1 MYNSLEL
8 RKILVKG
15 LKVNYAFSGN
25 KRVERILE
33 NKNVE
38 DLEDLLQDLEI
49 MNLEGKDTSEMFKY
63 IDHWCYGRKKE
74 DTATVEIV
82 VNGEE
87 EEEENNAIDK
97 IAYINYINSNNYVEK
112 QSFDIDDLDLTDKQK
127 EILNIYATTNS
138 MSKTADFLGVS
149 KSTVQTTIERLRKKL
164 ILKSA

>member
-15 LKVNYAFSGN
+15 LKVNYAFSSN

-38 DLEDLLQDLEI
+38 DLEDLLQDLEL
-49 MNLEGKDTSEMFKY
+49 MNLEAKDASEMFKY
-63 IDHWCYGRKKE
+63 IDNWCYGRKKE
-74 DTATVEIV
+74 DTAIVEIV
-82 VNGEE
+82 VNEEE
-87 EEEENNAIDK
+87 EEEENNALDK
-97 IAYINYINSNNYVEK
+97 ISYINYINNNNYIEK
-112 QSFDIDDLDLTDKQK
+112 QSFDIDDLNLTDKQK

-138 MSKTADFLGVS
+138 MNKTAEFLGVS

-164 ILKSA
+164 ALKSA

>member
-8 RKILVKG
+8 KKILIKG

-38 DLEDLLQDLEI
+38 DLEDLLQDLEL
-49 MNLEGKDTSEMFKY
+49 MNLEGKDASEMFKY
-63 IDHWCYGRKKE
+63 IDAWCYGRKKE
-74 DTATVEIV
+74 DTATIEIV

-87 EEEENNAIDK
+87 EEEENNALDK
-97 IAYINYINSNNYVEK
+97 IAYINYISNNNYIEK
-112 QSFDIDDLDLTDKQK
+112 QSFDIDDLDLTDKQR

-138 MSKTADFLGVS
+138 MSKTAEFLGVS
-149 KSTVQTTIERLRKKL
+149 KSTVQTTIERLRRKL
-164 ILKSA
+164 ALKSA

>member
-1 MYNSLEL
+1 MYNSLDL

-33 NKNVE
+33 NKNKE
-38 DLEDLLQDLEI
+38 DLEDLLQDLELL
-49 MNLEGKDTSEMFKY
+49 NLEGKDASEMFKY
-63 IDHWCYGRKKE
+63 IDAWCYGRKKE

>member
-1 MYNSLEL
+1 MYNSLDL
-8 RKILVKG
+8 RKILLKG
-15 LKVNYAFSGN
+15 LRVNYAFSGN

-33 NKNVE
+33 NKNKE

>member
-33 NKNVE
+33 NKNKE
-38 DLEDLLQDLEI
+38 DLEDLLQDLELL
-49 MNLEGKDTSEMFKY
+49 NLEGKDASEMFKY
-63 IDHWCYGRKKE
+63 IDAWCYGRKKE

-112 QSFDIDDLDLTDKQK
+112 QSFDIDDLDLTDKQR

-149 KSTVQTTIERLRKKL
+149 KSTVQTTIERLRRKL
-164 ILKSA
+164 ALKSA

>member
-1 MYNSLEL
+1 MYNSLDL
-8 RKILVKG
+8 KKILVKG

-38 DLEDLLQDLEI
+38 DLEDLLQDLEL
-49 MNLEGKDTSEMFKY
+49 MNLEGKTATEMFKY
-63 IDHWCYGRKKE
+63 IDAWCYNRKKE

-82 VNGEE
+82 VNEE
-87 EEEENNAIDK
+87 EEEENNALDK

-112 QSFDIDDLDLTDKQK
+112 QSFDVEGLGLTDKQK

-149 KSTVQTTIERLRKKL
+149 KSTVQTTIERLRRKL
-164 ILKSA
+164 ALKSA

>member
-33 NKNVE
+33 NKNKE
-38 DLEDLLQDLEI
+38 DLEDLLQDLEL
-49 MNLEGKDTSEMFKY
+49 MNLEGKDASEMFKY

-74 DTATVEIV
+74 DIATIEIV

-87 EEEENNAIDK
+87 EEEENNALDK
-97 IAYINYINSNNYVEK
+97 IAYINYISNNNYVEK
-112 QSFDIDDLDLTDKQK
+112 QSFDLENLELTDKQK

-138 MSKTADFLGVS
+138 MSKTADFLRVS

>member
-8 RKILVKG
+8 RKILIKG

-38 DLEDLLQDLEI
+38 DLEDLLQDLEL
-49 MNLEGKDTSEMFKY
+49 MNLEGKDASEMFRY
-63 IDHWCYGRKKE
+63 IDHWAYGRKKE

-97 IAYINYINSNNYVEK
+97 IAYINYISNNNYIEK
-112 QSFDIDDLDLTDKQK
+112 QSFDIDDLDLTDKQR
-127 EILNIYATTNS
+127 EILNIYATTSS
-138 MSKTADFLGVS
+138 MSKTAEFLGVS
-149 KSTVQTTIERLRKKL
+149 KSTVQTTIERLRRKL
-164 ILKSA
+164 ALKSA

>member
-33 NKNVE
+33 NKNKE
-38 DLEDLLQDLEI
+38 DLEDLLQDLEL
-49 MNLEGKDTSEMFKY
+49 MNLEGKDASEMFKY
-63 IDHWCYGRKKE
+63 IDAWCYDRKKE

-82 VNGEE
+82 VNEE
-87 EEEENNAIDK
+87 EEEENNALDK
-97 IAYINYINSNNYVEK
+97 IAYINYISNNNYIEK
-112 QSFDIDDLDLTDKQK
+112 QSFDIDDLELTDKQR

-138 MSKTADFLGVS
+138 MSKTAEFLGVS
-149 KSTVQTTIERLRKKL
+149 KSTVQTTIERLRRKL
-164 ILKSA
+164 ALKSA

>member
-38 DLEDLLQDLEI
+38 DLEDLLQDLEL
-49 MNLEGKDTSEMFKY
+49 MNLEGKDASEMFKY
-63 IDHWCYGRKKE
+63 IDAWCYGRKKE
-74 DTATVEIV
+74 DTSTVEIV

-87 EEEENNAIDK
+87 EEEENNALDK

-112 QSFDIDDLDLTDKQK
+112 QSFDLENLELTDKQK

-138 MSKTADFLGVS
+138 MQKTADFLGVS

-164 ILKSA
+164 MIKSA

>member
-49 MNLEGKDTSEMFKY
+49 MNLEGKDASEMFKY

-112 QSFDIDDLDLTDKQK
+112 QSFNIDDLDLTDKQR

-138 MSKTADFLGVS
+138 MSKTAEFLGVS
-149 KSTVQTTIERLRKKL
+149 KSTVQTTIERLRRKL
-164 ILKSA
+164 ALKSA

>member
-8 RKILVKG
+8 KKILIKG

-33 NKNVE
+33 NKNKE
-38 DLEDLLQDLEI
+38 DLEDLLQDLEL
-49 MNLEGKDTSEMFKY
+49 MNLEGKDASEMFKY
-63 IDHWCYGRKKE
+63 IDAWCYGRKKE

-87 EEEENNAIDK
+87 EEEENNALDK
-97 IAYINYINSNNYVEK
+97 IAYINYISNTNYVEK
-112 QSFDIDDLDLTDKQK
+112 QSFNVDELDLTDKQK

-149 KSTVQTTIERLRKKL
+149 KSTVQTTIERLRRKL
-164 ILKSA
+164 ALKSA

>member
-8 RKILVKG
+8 RKILIKG

-38 DLEDLLQDLEI
+38 DLEDLLQDLEL
-49 MNLEGKDTSEMFKY
+49 MNLEGKDASEMFKY
-63 IDHWCYGRKKE
+63 IDAWCYGRKKE

-87 EEEENNAIDK
+87 EEEENNALDK

-112 QSFDIDDLDLTDKQK
+112 QTFELDELGLTDKQK

-138 MSKTADFLGVS
+138 MQKTADFLGVS
-149 KSTVQTTIERLRKKL
+149 KSTVQTTIERLRRKL
-164 ILKSA
+164 ALKSA

>member
-8 RKILVKG
+8 RKILIKG

-33 NKNVE
+33 NK
-38 DLEDLLQDLEI
+38 DKDTLEDLLQDLEL
-49 MNLEGKDTSEMFKY
+49 MNLEEKTIKEMYAY
-63 IDHWCYGRKKE
+63 IDNYFYKTKKE

-82 VNGEE
+82 VNE
-87 EEEENNAIDK
+87 EEEENNALDK
-97 IAYINYINSNNYVEK
+97 IAYINYISNNNYVEK
-112 QSFDIDDLDLTDKQK
+112 KSFDVDDLDLTDKQK
-127 EILNIYATTNS
+127 EILNIYATTSS

-164 ILKSA
+164 ALKSA

>member
-1 MYNSLEL
+1 MYNSLDL
-8 RKILVKG
+8 RKILLKG
-15 LKVNYAFSGN
+15 LRVNYAFSGN

-33 NKNVE
+33 NKNKE
-38 DLEDLLQDLEI
+38 DLEDLLQDLELL
-49 MNLEGKDTSEMFKY
+49 NLEGKDAKEMFKY
-63 IDHWCYGRKKE
+63 IDAWCYGRKKE

-87 EEEENNAIDK
+87 EEEENNALDK

-112 QSFDIDDLDLTDKQK
+112 QSFELDDLGLTDKQK

-138 MSKTADFLGVS
+138 MQKTADFLGVS

>member
-1 MYNSLEL
+1 MYNSIDL

-15 LKVNYAFSGN
+15 LKVNYAYSGN

-33 NKNVE
+33 NKNKE
-38 DLEDLLQDLEI
+38 DLEDLLQDLEL
-49 MNLEGKDTSEMFKY
+49 MNLEGKDASEMFKY
-63 IDHWCYGRKKE
+63 IDAWCYGRKKE

-82 VNGEE
+82 IKDE
-87 EEEENNAIDK
+87 EEEENNALDK
-97 IAYINYINSNNYVEK
+97 IAYINYISSNNYVEK
-112 QSFDIDDLDLTDKQK
+112 QTFELDELDLTDKQK

-138 MSKTADFLGVS
+138 MSKTADFIGVS

>member
-1 MYNSLEL
+1 MYNSLDL
-8 RKILVKG
+8 RKILLKG
-15 LKVNYAFSGN
+15 LRVNYAFSGN

-33 NKNVE
+33 NKNKE
-38 DLEDLLQDLEI
+38 DLEDLLQDLEL
-49 MNLEGKDTSEMFKY
+49 MNLEGKNTSEMFKY
-63 IDHWCYGRKKE
+63 IDAWCYGRKKE

-97 IAYINYINSNNYVEK
+97 IAYINYISNTNYVEK

-149 KSTVQTTIERLRKKL
+149 KSTVQTTIERLRRKL
-164 ILKSA
+164 ALKSA

>member
-8 RKILVKG
+8 KKILIKG

-38 DLEDLLQDLEI
+38 DLEDLLQDLEL
-49 MNLEGKDTSEMFKY
+49 MNLEGKDASEMFKY
-63 IDHWCYGRKKE
+63 IDAWCYGRKKE
-74 DTATVEIV
+74 DTATIEIV

-87 EEEENNAIDK
+87 EEEENNALDK
-97 IAYINYINSNNYVEK
+97 IAYINYISNNNYIEK

-138 MSKTADFLGVS
+138 MSKTAEFLGVS
-149 KSTVQTTIERLRKKL
+149 KSTVQTTIERLRRKL
-164 ILKSA
+164 ALKSA

>member
-8 RKILVKG
+8 RKILIKG

-38 DLEDLLQDLEI
+38 DLEDLLQDLEL
-49 MNLEGKDTSEMFKY
+49 MNLEGKDASEMFKY
-63 IDHWCYGRKKE
+63 IDAWCYGRKKE

-97 IAYINYINSNNYVEK
+97 ISYINYINNNNYVEK
-112 QSFDIDDLDLTDKQK
+112 QTFELDDLGLTDKQK

-164 ILKSA
+164 ALKSA